1 MLEKFYPSHVIGRLT
16 VSEEEFWE
24 EKVSFWVEADMF
36 VPKSM
41 FFLFSSF
48 RSVTGQVL
56 RVSCMPTSSALTF

>member
-24 EKVSFWVEADMF
+24 EKVSFWVEVDEF

-48 RSVTGQVL
+48 RSVTGPVS
-56 RVSCMPTSSALTF
+56 RVSSTLTSSALIS

>member
-24 EKVSFWVEADMF
+24 EKVSFRTEVDVF
-36 VPKSM
+36 VAKSM

-48 RSVTGQVL
+48 RSVTGLV
-56 RVSCMPTSSALTF
+56 